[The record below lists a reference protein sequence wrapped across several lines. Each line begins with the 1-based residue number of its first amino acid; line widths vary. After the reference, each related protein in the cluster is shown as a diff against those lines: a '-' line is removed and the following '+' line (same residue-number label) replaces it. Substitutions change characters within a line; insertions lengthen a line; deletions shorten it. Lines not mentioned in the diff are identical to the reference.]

1 MERHNSKYYIKVG
14 DHEQDSF
21 LDKIANQSAVDKNY
35 LISKRWQIAAVSVTF
50 INLMILL
57 TLCVAGVMAALYIN
71 EVKQDPDLKRIFKA
85 LNSTEPFLTFSCFYM
100 FVICNC
106 KIIPNL
112 YEIFVLHPQIL
123 YYLCMLK

>member
-85 LNSTEPFLTFSCFYM
+85 LNSNEPFLNSCM
-100 FVICNC
+100 FVACNSN
-106 KIIPNL
+106 IIH
-112 YEIFVLHPQIL
+112 EILVLDPQIL
-123 YYLCMLK
+123 HQCMLK

>member
-1 MERHNSKYYIKVG
+1 MERHSSKYYIKVG

-21 LDKIANQSAVDKNY
+21 FDKIANQSAVDKNY

-85 LNSTEPFLTFSCFYM
+85 LNSNEPFLNSCM
-100 FVICNC
+100 FVACNSN
-106 KIIPNL
+106 IIH
-112 YEIFVLHPQIL
+112 EILVLDPQIL
-123 YYLCMLK
+123 HQCMLK